1 MVQEGHITTINTLL
15 YSIEEQTIEMH
26 GKVKIL
32 LGRCFE
38 DPLSWWYKILFY
50 NAQIL
55 FSVISSW
62 FCPLEDF
69 FFPHYLL
76 HTLFTWWETEQNQIL
91 ICSRYFTT
99 IALFRYKM
107 NRKQHGYIAGLYRA
121 MARKFMTKI

>member
-38 DPLSWWYKILFY
+38 DPLSWWYKILLY

-76 HTLFTWWETEQNQIL
+76 WIKLKKTLEIMSFL
-91 ICSRYFTT
+91 
-99 IALFRYKM
+99 
-107 NRKQHGYIAGLYRA
+107 GLNI
-121 MARKFMTKI
+121 FSTSFLPIKINVSHKVCFHHPKEC